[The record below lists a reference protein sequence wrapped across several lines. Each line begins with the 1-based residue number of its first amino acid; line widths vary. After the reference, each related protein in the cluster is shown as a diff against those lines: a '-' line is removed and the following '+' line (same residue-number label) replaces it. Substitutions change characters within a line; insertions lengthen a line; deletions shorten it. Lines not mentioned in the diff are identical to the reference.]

1 MKDTPLDP
9 EMLRIA
15 GRLWSQPQQVVPAR
29 GGLFNRVLQVDTAE
43 GRHFLKRFTDTV
55 GDAGVAFPP
64 LPTRASQRCLVACA
78 WHDLALRA
86 CDPAMPSSV
95 RVPALVAIEAGLDLV
110 AMEAA
115 AGAPLQPLL
124 QAGPD
129 GARAADRLLPP
140 LARWLAALHTLPLQ
154 PRAALLAASRPFKAY
169 KVDLQY
175 VRLLEALPERLR
187 PRARRFID
195 RYLATEQEPVHGDL
209 NSRNLL
215 VDGDTPWAI
224 DFEQGHV
231 GAGLYD
237 LACLASEYAIQALAL
252 HADPLAPAA
261 LAWRHYAGARRLD
274 DPPAQWRDLQV
285 HLAFQVLYRLL
296 GPSRQ
301 VWTGHL
307 DEAAGR
313 RVRDWSLTALEMVL

>member
-1 MKDTPLDP
+1 
-9 EMLRIA
+9 
-15 GRLWSQPQQVVPAR
+15 
-29 GGLFNRVLQVDTAE
+29 
-43 GRHFLKRFTDTV
+43 
-55 GDAGVAFPP
+55 
-64 LPTRASQRCLVACA
+64 
-78 WHDLALRA
+78 
-86 CDPAMPSSV
+86 
-95 RVPALVAIEAGLDLV
+95 V

-115 AGAPLQPLL
+115 AGTALQPLL

-129 GARAADRLLPP
+129 GARAAARLLPP

-154 PRAALLAASRPFKAY
+154 PRGALLAASRPFKAY

-175 VRLLEALPERLR
+175 VRLLGELPERLR

-195 RYLATEQEPVHGDL
+195 RYLATEREPVHGDL

-231 GAGLYD
+231 GAGPYD
-237 LACLASEYAIQALAL
+237 LAYLASEYATQALVL
-252 HADPLAPAA
+252 HEDPLAPAA
-261 LAWRHYAGARRLD
+261 LAWGHYGDARRLD
-274 DPPAQWRDLQV
+274 DPAAQWQELQA
-285 HLAFQVLYRLL
+285 HLGFQVLYRLL

-307 DEAAGR
+307 DDDAGR
-313 RVRDWSLTALEMVL
+313 RVRDWGLTVLEGVL